1 MLNCVKRMFCEQF
14 VMKGEKKMAYRK
26 FRGKKRVRVARRQ
39 FKRAV
44 RRIKRVNRLRRGGI
58 RL

>member
-1 MLNCVKRMFCEQF
+1 MFN
-14 VMKGEKKMAYRK
+14 RK
-26 FRGKKRVRVARRQ
+26 YRGKKRVRVARRQ

>member
-1 MLNCVKRMFCEQF
+1 MRMSRNKRRRI
-14 VMKGEKKMAYRK
+14 KIRK
-26 FRGKKRVRVARRQ
+26 A

>member
-1 MLNCVKRMFCEQF
+1 MRMSRR
-14 VMKGEKKMAYRK
+14 RK
-26 FRGKKRVRVARRQ
+26 IRIKNRRA

>member
-1 MLNCVKRMFCEQF
+1 MRRRYFKSFKR
-14 VMKGEKKMAYRK
+14 
-26 FRGKKRVRVARRQ
+26 RRS